1 MFVMHEFKKEKGG
14 DKEMLLTGNK
24 EDLTCRSK
32 EKAVGFK
39 KKKKGQPHMYLVADQ
54 CSAWT
59 N

>member
-54 CSAWT
+54 CSALT